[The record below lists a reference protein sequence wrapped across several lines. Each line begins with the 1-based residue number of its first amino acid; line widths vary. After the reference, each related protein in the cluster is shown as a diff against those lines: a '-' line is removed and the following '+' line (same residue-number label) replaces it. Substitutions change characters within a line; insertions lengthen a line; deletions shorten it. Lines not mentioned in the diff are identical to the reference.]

1 MNARVQSGQAMVEMA
16 IGVTIFLAAS
26 LGAVQ
31 LGISALTSEGA
42 QSAALAGARVAS
54 EVPIPGA
61 PVAQLAAGQTAADAS
76 LSTALLNQADVN
88 RCPAAVVTSAVC
100 GLPLTCVQYRDGTP
114 EISTLQ
120 TCPANSV
127 GGAGLVSLG
136 PSPNNLDGRQNPLC
150 HDSDC
155 FGVARSMAPCS
166 QDVPRGE
173 VVVCLAYTSWP
184 ATAVDIWIRGTL
196 RSVIPV
202 ASAAGVDALP
212 VSVQLR
218 LQVESLTT

>member
-1 MNARVQSGQAMVEMA
+1 MSARVQTGQAMVEMA

-31 LGISALTSEGA
+31 LGISALASEGA

-54 EVPIPGA
+54 GAPVPGA
-61 PVAQLAAGQTAADAS
+61 PLAQLAAGQAAADAS
-76 LSTALLNQADVN
+76 LSTALMDQADVDG
-88 RCPAAVVTSAVC
+88 CPALGVSLGGC
-100 GLPLTCVQYRDGTP
+100 GLPSTCVRYRSGTP
-114 EISTLQ
+114 QMSTLQ
-120 TCPANSV
+120 TCSAKSAVGTRPA
-127 GGAGLVSLG
+127 SLG
-136 PSPNNLDGRQNPLC
+136 PAPNNLDGRQNPGC

-155 FGVARSMAPCS
+155 FGLARSMAPCA

-184 ATAVDIWIRGTL
+184 ATEVDIWIRASL

-202 ASAAGVDALP
+202 TSAAGLDTFPL
-212 VSVQLR
+212 SVQLR